1 MSDTIYMHIYT
12 GSIDTKENWLDCIT
26 EEELKLKGFDSEEA
40 LFDSYINQ
48 GLFVDIESETI
59 N

>member
-1 MSDTIYMHIYT
+1 MNDLYMHVNT
-12 GSIDTKENWLDCIT
+12 GTIQTKEEWIDDICA
-26 EEELKLKGFDSEEA
+26 EELELKGFDSEEA